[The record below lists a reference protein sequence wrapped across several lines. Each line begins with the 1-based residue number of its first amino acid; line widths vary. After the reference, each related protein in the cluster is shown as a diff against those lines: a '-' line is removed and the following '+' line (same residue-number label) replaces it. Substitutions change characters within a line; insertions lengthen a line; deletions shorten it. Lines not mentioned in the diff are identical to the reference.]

1 MAKLPKD
8 RCDPEHSVAAF
19 PVARIGA
26 ASPARV
32 AGAACTTCGR
42 TGKLVETRTVQALLA
57 LPLTEMRGDT
67 YRFCAQSDCPTVYY
81 SSDGAGG
88 AGGAGDAGGAGGAG
102 DAGDAAGQPGQ
113 HVFLEADLRERVH
126 QKHPADD
133 EVFVCYC
140 FRHTPGSI
148 RAELRATGHST
159 VVQRVTAGIKAERCA
174 CEIRNPQG
182 SCCLGNVRAV
192 MKQLASEPMTMALA
206 GSGPLGPSAGRPEVG
221 GPDALSTW

>member
-81 SSDGAGG
+81 SSDGQGG
-88 AGGAGDAGGAGGAG
+88 
-102 DAGDAAGQPGQ
+102 AGDAAGQPGQ

-133 EVFVCYC
+133 EVFLCYC

-159 VVQRVTAGIKAERCA
+159 VVRCVTAGIKAERCA

-192 MKQLASEPMTMALA
+192 MKQLASEPTTMALT

>member
-1 MAKLPKD
+1 MLKEQRQTTVTTPTRAP
-8 RCDPEHSVAAF
+8 REASAATDCK
-19 PVARIGA
+19 A
-26 ASPARV
+26 AENSTALAPPSRSGVVIAT
-32 AGAACTTCGR
+32 ACATCGR

-67 YRFCAQSDCPTVYY
+67 YRFCSQSDCPTVYY
-81 SSDGAGG
+81 STGG
-88 AGGAGDAGGAGGAG
+88 AAGAGDASTRQA
-102 DAGDAAGQPGQ
+102 
-113 HVFLEADLRERVH
+113 FREADLRERVH

-133 EVFVCYC
+133 EVFLCYC

-148 RAELRATGHST
+148 RAELQATGHST

-192 MKQLASEPMTMALA
+192 MKQLASEPTTKALA

-221 GPDALSTW
+221 GPNALSTR